1 MYSLTKYARSLND
14 ISLTDNTVTL
24 GLKLTEF
31 TESPLTESGRD
42 SGRMKVMLS
51 SPASGIIR
59 INCWVRYTGKDETK
73 IINTR
78 PSATGIVEQSDDDII
93 FKSGTLEAK
102 ISKNGTFFRII
113 FSYCGI
119 PITATA
125 LNAFFNTQRPSEYTG
140 ACFDITPGE
149 SCFGLGGGGSVDII
163 GHKEITD
170 NSNESAAF
178 NKVPF
183 FVSSR
188 GYGIFVNSIGAVKF
202 DIASQSGS
210 IAFSQ
215 EGESIEFYVFAGN
228 NPAEVIGSYVNL
240 IGRDDSFESLTEGLS
255 LNYNGSFDF
264 TDESIISEIE
274 QANGLGITIS
284 ELWLGN
290 GYLPKNSR
298 SGYSWDLERF
308 PDPGRFIRR
317 IHDKGIKLGISVSP
331 YISDANPEYLECVD
345 NDFLV
350 KNTDGSILLSE
361 YELGSMAVIDVTN
374 QSARN
379 WLGLRIDT
387 VLNTGVDMV
396 EADFRYELL
405 NTGDRSIAFY
415 NSFGVA
421 FNGVVKDC
429 ASRCIGSDRDSI
441 IKNCTGAGDQ
451 TSPFRNIFMNKN
463 TASYSS
469 LACAVNNALSY
480 GMSGYGI
487 VNMDVPSIASS
498 SPTLY
503 TRWFQTAM
511 LMPHFRLPVPFCK
524 DGEMLENL
532 KLASNIRT
540 GLLAYIESC
549 CMESVTYGIPAV
561 RPLQLEFMNDKLAS
575 KCINQYMLGS
585 SVMICPAM
593 SGSGNI
599 SFYVPAGKWTNFL
612 TREVVQG
619 PRILSRK
626 VEMREIPIYIRP
638 NSIITSHTGETITF
652 SCFELTDGKV
662 AAAEVLGTGKAASG
676 VVNVLRSGNQI
687 NVKTDGFGRASKR
700 VILMGIGNVVGVSE
714 GFPESDG
721 YGTTIE
727 FNSNELVITL
737 G

>member
-240 IGRDDSFESLTEGLS
+240 VGRDDSFESLTEGLS

-290 GYLPKNSR
+290 G
-298 SGYSWDLERF
+298 
-308 PDPGRFIRR
+308 
-317 IHDKGIKLGISVSP
+317 
-331 YISDANPEYLECVD
+331 
-345 NDFLV
+345 
-350 KNTDGSILLSE
+350 
-361 YELGSMAVIDVTN
+361 
-374 QSARN
+374 
-379 WLGLRIDT
+379 
-387 VLNTGVDMV
+387 
-396 EADFRYELL
+396 
-405 NTGDRSIAFY
+405 
-415 NSFGVA
+415 
-421 FNGVVKDC
+421 
-429 ASRCIGSDRDSI
+429 
-441 IKNCTGAGDQ
+441 
-451 TSPFRNIFMNKN
+451 
-463 TASYSS
+463 
-469 LACAVNNALSY
+469 
-480 GMSGYGI
+480 
-487 VNMDVPSIASS
+487 
-498 SPTLY
+498 
-503 TRWFQTAM
+503 
-511 LMPHFRLPVPFCK
+511 
-524 DGEMLENL
+524 
-532 KLASNIRT
+532 
-540 GLLAYIESC
+540 
-549 CMESVTYGIPAV
+549 
-561 RPLQLEFMNDKLAS
+561 
-575 KCINQYMLGS
+575 
-585 SVMICPAM
+585 
-593 SGSGNI
+593 
-599 SFYVPAGKWTNFL
+599 
-612 TREVVQG
+612 
-619 PRILSRK
+619 
-626 VEMREIPIYIRP
+626 
-638 NSIITSHTGETITF
+638 
-652 SCFELTDGKV
+652 
-662 AAAEVLGTGKAASG
+662 
-676 VVNVLRSGNQI
+676 
-687 NVKTDGFGRASKR
+687 
-700 VILMGIGNVVGVSE
+700 
-714 GFPESDG
+714 
-721 YGTTIE
+721 
-727 FNSNELVITL
+727 
-737 G
+737 